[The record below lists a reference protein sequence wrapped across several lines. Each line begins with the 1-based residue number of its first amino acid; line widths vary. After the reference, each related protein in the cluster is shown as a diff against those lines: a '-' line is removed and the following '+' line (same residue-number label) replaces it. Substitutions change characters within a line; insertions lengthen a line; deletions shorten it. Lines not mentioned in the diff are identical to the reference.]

1 MSGMRVGFLGL
12 GVMGYP
18 MASNMV
24 RAGTPLIVWNR
35 TAAKAAPLRSA
46 GAEVAESPGAVLSS
60 VSVVMLMLANGDAVD
75 AVLQRGTEAFGP
87 GVAGRTVV
95 HLGTTS
101 PEYSRRLGAD
111 IRAAG
116 GRYVEAPVSGSRGP
130 AEAGQLVGLLAGE
143 AGDIAEVRPLL
154 EPVCR
159 SLFVCGDVPDA
170 LRMKLAVNLFLITMV
185 TGLAEAFHFA
195 QRSNLDVECL
205 RAVLDAGP
213 MASGVSRA
221 KVDKLVGGTSA
232 YRRRSPTCC
241 TTTASSLRLREKRA
255 SRRHCSTSA
264 TPCTGR
270 LSASGTGSSTWPQSC
285 ARSRRAPMGDRAAS

>member
-18 MASNMV
+18 MASNLV

-195 QRSNLDVECL
+195 QRSNLDLECL

-221 KVDKLVGGTSA
+221 KVDKLVGGDFGVQASISDVLYNNRLIA
-232 YRRRSPTCC
+232 QAAREAGVASPLLDVCQ
-241 TTTASSLRLREKRA
+241 ALYGEAERLGHGELDMAAVVRA
-255 SRRHCSTSA
+255 IE
-264 TPCTGR
+264 
-270 LSASGTGSSTWPQSC
+270 
-285 ARSRRAPMGDRAAS
+285 ARTDG